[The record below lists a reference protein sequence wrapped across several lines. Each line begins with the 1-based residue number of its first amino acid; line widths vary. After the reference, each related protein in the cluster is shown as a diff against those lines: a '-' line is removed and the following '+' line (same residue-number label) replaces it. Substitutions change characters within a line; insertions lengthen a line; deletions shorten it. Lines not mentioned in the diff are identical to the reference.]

1 MKKLIISCMM
11 LTLTLLWA
19 AAGSAFVR
27 YEDKLPKKVYSV
39 RMTGFCDYSPFGY
52 VPVLDDGAFGRL
64 STFFQP
70 MLDSL
75 TDENNIRLDY
85 IRDECNLE
93 NQIRDVRRGQID
105 LILGAYHQTDLFE
118 GLELIYPAAI
128 INPITIFM
136 LPQRIDE
143 IKTLDDMK
151 KLKGVRSSKEIY
163 NDFVENQLKEYNI
176 ETVDNSYDLF
186 ERLFTKKA
194 DYILISQYYGLM
206 EASKLGL
213 RQHIGVA
220 KQTLWRIPM
229 FVGISKLSSNR
240 ALLRQKLTRYL
251 ADPQNQEILRQSL
264 IRMVDEAEA
273 NAYGVV
279 PPTFGLENLNGAK
292 PDDKKTEDHTVSDE
306 KKNTENQDSEKTDNI
321 LDLSAE

>member
-11 LTLTLLWA
+11 LVLTLLWA

-27 YEDKLPKKVYSV
+27 YEDKYSSKKRIIRV
-39 RMTGFCDYSPFGY
+39 TGFCDYAPFGY
-52 VPVLDDGAFGRL
+52 IPHPKEKTFGDF

-70 MLDSL
+70 MLN
-75 TDENNIRLDY
+75 TIKEENNLNFDFGWFECDF
-85 IRDECNLE
+85 DEQVQN
-93 NQIRDVRRGQID
+93 VRRGKID
-105 LILGAYHQTDLFE
+105 VMLGAYHQTELFE
-118 GLELIYPAAI
+118 GLELIYPAPI

-136 LPQRIDE
+136 LPQRVDE
-143 IKTLDDMK
+143 IKSLDDMK

-163 NDFVENQLKEYNI
+163 NDFVERQIKDYDI

-194 DYILISQYYGLM
+194 DYILVSQYYGLI

-213 RQHIGVA
+213 RQHIGIA

-229 FVGISKLSSNR
+229 FIAISKLSRERNM
-240 ALLRQKLTRYL
+240 LRQKLTRYVSE
-251 ADPQNQEILRQSL
+251 PKNQEVLKQSL
-264 IRMVDEAEA
+264 IKMVDDAEA

-279 PPTFGLENLNGAK
+279 PPTFGLEK
-292 PDDKKTEDHTVSDE
+292 
-306 KKNTENQDSEKTDNI
+306 QDSEKQDTEKQDSEKQDNN